1 MRFSP
6 TTSSAY
12 SAPTFSAI
20 ARASENAANLQAQG
34 AAAQARA
41 MQGFSQN
48 IGQGFAERR
57 QKREAEQQRLA
68 EEQRQADAMRSIYE
82 AYSSPGDYGSRA
94 DAVMAAMFTTP
105 GVDPAMAQ
113 FAIGRLDKDAERQRA
128 AAAAAAAAAR
138 PDIAIT
144 ELQGRKARV
153 DKRTGQFLGWVLDD
167 ETYGSMQ
174 TPEVEDVSES
184 YRQVIGPD
192 GTFVGSFP
200 ANDPRLA
207 QYSGNPDYRIASVSG
222 TDLNALKGAQTGIVE
237 DQVLAAEQAQAWA
250 GISSQM
256 DQNLDSLTN
265 LSRLTIMGLS
275 MAERA
280 GINIGDRNEAR
291 LIAESR
297 LKADIQAELV
307 TFINAMSGAAVSP
320 SEREALLKAMPNMD
334 DSPSEF
340 IGKLQSLSGRIERTL
355 GIDVKNPTAAP
366 SIPEIDPAA
375 QPEPI
380 LNPIQEAAS
389 AAVQNVANAVAPTAE
404 AADAPPATPAS
415 PPPPPTEPPVEEPEL
430 TEITD
435 ANELSLGQIETL
447 LASPNLDKEAKDI
460 LREIKRLKEGIEER
474 KTSAQNAIQQT
485 RENFD
490 RILGGN
496 TGGRSR
502 RRNR

>member
-1 MRFSP
+1 M
-6 TTSSAY
+6 
-12 SAPTFSAI
+12 
-20 ARASENAANLQAQG
+20 
-34 AAAQARA
+34 
-41 MQGFSQN
+41 
-48 IGQGFAERR
+48 
-57 QKREAEQQRLA
+57 
-68 EEQRQADAMRSIYE
+68 
-82 AYSSPGDYGSRA
+82 
-94 DAVMAAMFTTP
+94 V
-105 GVDPAMAQ
+105 
-113 FAIGRLDKDAERQRA
+113 
-128 AAAAAAAAAR
+128 
-138 PDIAIT
+138 
-144 ELQGRKARV
+144 
-153 DKRTGQFLGWVLDD
+153 
-167 ETYGSMQ
+167 
-174 TPEVEDVSES
+174 
-184 YRQVIGPD
+184 GPD
-192 GTFVGSFP
+192 GFRSDTPNLISHRQTYAG
-200 ANDPRLA
+200 
-207 QYSGNPDYRIASVSG
+207 
-222 TDLNALKGAQTGIVE
+222 QTGKIVE

-250 GISSQM
+250 GISSQV
-256 DQNLDSLTN
+256 DQNLDILTN
-265 LSRLTIMGLS
+265 LSRLTSIGLS

-280 GINIGDRNEAR
+280 GINIGNRNEAR
-291 LIAESR
+291 LIAESK

-366 SIPEIDPAA
+366 SIPQIDPAA

-389 AAVQNVANAVAPTAE
+389 AAVQNVANAVVPTAE
-404 AADAPPATPAS
+404 AADAPPATPA
-415 PPPPPTEPPVEEPEL
+415 PPPPPAPPEPLAEEPEL